1 MRRLV
6 ATAALA
12 LLALPLAAPAAS
24 GHGDTT
30 DHYIDWKWDN
40 DHVSPADGIDVEGT
54 DVVYAF
60 ARFQDGVKSW
70 DVTLRPAVPGVEP
83 RVCHQDVPG
92 APKEVY
98 IECRWDTT
106 RAGRDGTGGPS
117 VNGKYTIEV
126 VVTNVGG
133 TVDILGPPEPSGPHA
148 LYQDPGDSKANP
160 PRSPR
165 WREVYVVNPV
175 TVPTGVGRSYDS
187 GTRNV
192 TVSWNPNPE
201 PDISEYIIQEKVG
214 DGGWTEVGRRSG
226 AFTTF
231 ERPISE
237 PGTYQYQVA
246 AKRPE
251 VSRSAFV
258 ATTALEVSSP
268 EMAPTAT
275 DGGDPAPE
283 GDPGVPLPGTEDTTT
298 TTGAPGTSPSGDR
311 PRGGSS
317 LFTRPSA
324 GSVMSPSRP
333 FFPATTPTTAD
344 TGYQQTLPYKPQE
357 GEAPSPEAEQE
368 LAGGEEPRVIEKI
381 IEIPRPRNPRALLIP
396 LAGGLA
402 MFVFAMQVTYMA
414 RRRPVAV
421 PTVEEDFGDWLGL

>member
-24 GHGDTT
+24 AHTSSKHFLDWNWDPDEPVTPEDDT
-30 DHYIDWKWDN
+30 
-40 DHVSPADGIDVEGT
+40 VVRGT
-54 DVVYAF
+54 NVVIQGF
-60 ARFQDGVKSW
+60 ARFDDGVKSW
-70 DVTLRPAVPGVEP
+70 KIQIRPEAGGEA
-83 RVCHQDVPG
+83 RVCEEPVPG
-92 APKEVY
+92 AERTWQF
-98 IECRWDTT
+98 ECRWDTT
-106 RAGRDGTGGPS
+106 RAGRNGDGGLS
-117 VNGKYTIEV
+117 VNGRYFLEISAV
-126 VVTNVGG
+126 NASDPGL
-133 TVDILGPPEPSGPHA
+133 ISLGSPPPPESHT
-148 LYQDPGDSKANP
+148 LLEPGNP
-160 PRSPR
+160 PRP
-165 WREVYVVNPV
+165 REVFVANSVS
-175 TVPTGVGRSYDS
+175 VPTGVGRSYDS
-187 GTRNV
+187 GTRRV

-214 DGGWTEVGRRSG
+214 DGAWTEVGRRSG

-251 VSRSAFV
+251 VSRSDFV
-258 ATTALEVSSP
+258 ATTALEVSPP
-268 EMAPTAT
+268 EAAPTT
-275 DGGDPAPE
+275 TGSGDEPGPE
-283 GDPGVPLPGTEDTTT
+283 GESGVPLPGTEDTTT
-298 TTGAPGTSPSGDR
+298 TTGAPGTPPSTGPR
-311 PRGGSS
+311 PGGGSS
-317 LFTRPSA
+317 LFSRPSA

-344 TGYQQTLPYKPQE
+344 TGYQETLPYKPQE
-357 GEAPSPEAEQE
+357 AEAPSPGDEKE
-368 LAGGEEPRVIEKI
+368 LADAEEPQVIEKI
-381 IEIPRPRNPRALLIP
+381 IEIPRPRNPRSLLVP

-414 RRRPVAV
+414 RRRPVVV